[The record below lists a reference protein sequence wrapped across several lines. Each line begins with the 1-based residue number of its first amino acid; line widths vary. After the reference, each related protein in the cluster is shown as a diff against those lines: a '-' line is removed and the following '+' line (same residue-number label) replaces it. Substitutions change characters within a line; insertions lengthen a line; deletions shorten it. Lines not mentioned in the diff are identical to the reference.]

1 MRMVLYLAAAVIGVA
16 AIVFLVIHVAKG
28 GSSTASGTSTPGAT
42 TTAGGGAAGQGFV
55 LRQAATVGKYPL
67 NKTAVSQVSA
77 GIKAAT
83 STITSQMASTKS
95 GKPGKSVVGIYDT
108 GPTSSVS
115 SPDYKGLV
123 FIGYDGTFNPAKLMN
138 LAQKHLKS
146 SRVVNPGP
154 HGGKMVC
161 GYDVS
166 GGAASSECV
175 WATTT
180 TFGVVEY
187 INHGKP
193 AKVTGAPKLALKVR
207 DAVEARAQ

>member
-1 MRMVLYLAAAVIGVA
+1 
-16 AIVFLVIHVAKG
+16 
-28 GSSTASGTSTPGAT
+28 
-42 TTAGGGAAGQGFV
+42 
-55 LRQAATVGKYPL
+55 
-67 NKTAVSQVSA
+67 
-77 GIKAAT
+77 
-83 STITSQMASTKS
+83 MASTKS

-108 GPTSSVS
+108 GPTSLAA

-123 FIGYDGTFNPAKLMN
+123 FIGYDGTFNPTKLMN

-161 GYDVS
+161 GYNVS
-166 GGAASSECV
+166 DGAASSECV

-193 AKVTGAPKLALKVR
+193 AKVGGAPRLALKVR

>member
-1 MRMVLYLAAAVIGVA
+1 MVLYLAAAVIGVA

-55 LRQAATVGKYPL
+55 LRQAAKVGKYPL
-67 NKTAVSQVSA
+67 NKTAVSQLSA
-77 GIKAAT
+77 GTKAAT

-108 GPTSSVS
+108 GPTSSAS

-166 GGAASSECV
+166 DGAASSECV

-193 AKVTGAPKLALKVR
+193 AKVGARPGSPLR
-207 DAVEARAQ
+207 